1 MEDEGMKDE
10 EWIRE
15 NFLEGGVVSSVKAK
29 VKPELLRWARESAG
43 YSVTEAARKLSKLA
57 PERLEQWESGEDQPT
72 IARLRHMARVYRRP
86 LSVFYLPEVPADAL
100 VSEAMTT
107 TITFDFDASAF
118 GAFRLSP
125 GEFAQEMRIAAAVQW
140 YAQGIVSQG
149 KAAELAELTRA
160 EFLEELH
167 RRKVPA
173 CQVTADELA
182 NEIHGAIRWR

>member
-1 MEDEGMKDE
+1 
-10 EWIRE
+10 
-15 NFLEGGVVSSVKAK
+15 VSSVKAK

-72 IARLRHMARVYRRP
+72 IAQLRHMARVYRRP
-86 LSVFYLPEVPADAL
+86 LSVFYLPEVPMFPVMHDFRRLPGEVSDQYSSAL

-182 NEIHGAIRWR
+182 NEIHGAI